1 MIIGFQNDVRS
12 GKLTANELDPSTSPP
27 ATTARAWYRRK
38 QLLLLQAE
46 FSRVISRSKIGNV
59 VISGSPGMP
68 LASGVMKNTQT
79 TVANLVEKTDA

>member
-1 MIIGFQNDVRS
+1 M
-12 GKLTANELDPSTSPP
+12 LSPP
-27 ATTARAWYRRK
+27 ATTACGWCCLK
-38 QLLLLQAE
+38 QLQFFQGE

-79 TVANLVEKTDA
+79 TAVVSVRFLRRKRGELVHG